1 MKNNIVYFK
10 DNFFSSGLTD
20 IYAENKEKVGELD
33 LKSSFSTSIEV
44 CDEKGFTVIKGGFRF
59 FSNKWVISDSI
70 GHELGIVRAKISFFS
85 KKYVY
90 ETRSNEY
97 HIYSP
102 SFSRQYEITDEAQ
115 KLVAQFNKM
124 NGFFESSAYK
134 LTNNSTKLSTPEL
147 VAIVMGVNAITKR
160 HNSST
165 ASSTT

>member
-1 MKNNIVYFK
+1 MKNTIVYFK

-20 IYAENKEKVGELD
+20 IYTENKVKLGELD
-33 LKSSFSTSIEV
+33 LKSAFSTSIEV

-59 FSNKWVISDSI
+59 FSNKWVISDRI
-70 GHELGIVRAKISFFS
+70 GQELGIVRAKISFFS

-102 SFSRQYEITDEAQ
+102 SFSRQYEITDERQ
-115 KLVAQFNKM
+115 KLVAQFNKI

-147 VAIVMGVNAITKR
+147 VAVVMGVNAIT
-160 HNSST
+160 NSNA
-165 ASSTT
+165 ASGAAT